1 MATHCRSQV
10 SLKILV
16 CHSQGVYAAMQ
27 AAMLEYDELGA
38 EDALDLI
45 VEEET
50 AHECTPTMWSA
61 VLDWLQSAL
70 ATK

>member
-1 MATHCRSQV
+1 MQCQSQEF
-10 SLKILV
+10 LDFIF
-16 CHSQGVYAAMQ
+16 CPSQGVYAAMQ